1 MPRSAAP
8 PNGCACE
15 TTSPGRAKHELEE
28 DVLMTADVLSR
39 PDVATEPCFLTASIA
54 AASIRA
60 RHLSCEELLRSCLKR
75 IERRDGDIRAW
86 LHIEPEQ
93 ALRAARENDKTPAR
107 HALHGLPWGVK
118 DVYDT
123 IDLPT
128 TQNSA
133 IYSATQAGRDAA
145 CVATVRHCG
154 GLILGKTDTVEFA
167 ANGRKALTR
176 NPHDLSRTPGGSSSG
191 SAAAVADF
199 HVPLAFGS
207 QTIGSHLRPASFTGI
222 YAFKPSWGAISREG
236 LKMNAASMDTV
247 GWYGR
252 SVPDLRLAASAFSFL
267 AEDTPP
273 ARTIRGLR
281 VGLCRTPSWSKIEPA
296 GEATL
301 MAAAARLAGA
311 GAIVEDLN
319 LPAAFEDL
327 FQAYLDIYYSEGGR
341 AFQPELLA
349 SPALLAAPLREQA
362 ENRRSLDKTR
372 LREAYGVADRCRL
385 LFDDLFGPDLDVVLT
400 PSAPGEAPVG
410 LENTGSS
417 VFNGYWTILH
427 APCVGIPAGRAP
439 GGMPVG
445 ISLVGRRFDD
455 MALLAL
461 AELLS
466 PAIDEQDGLGGR
478 IAD

>member
-1 MPRSAAP
+1 
-8 PNGCACE
+8 
-15 TTSPGRAKHELEE
+15 
-28 DVLMTADVLSR
+28 MTADALSH
-39 PDVATEPCFLTASIA
+39 PDVATEPCLLTASVA
-54 AASIRA
+54 AASIRS
-60 RHLSCEELLRSCLKR
+60 RRLGCEELLRSCLTR
-75 IERRDGDIRAW
+75 IEKRDGDIRAR
-86 LHIEPEQ
+86 LHIEPER
-93 ALRAARENDKTPAR
+93 ALRAAREIDKTPAR

-118 DVYDT
+118 DVFDT

-133 IYSATQAGRDAA
+133 IYHGTQAGRDAP

-207 QTIGSHLRPASFTGI
+207 QAIGSHLRPASFTGI
-222 YAFKPSWGAISREG
+222 YAFKPSWGAVSREG
-236 LKMNAASMDTV
+236 LKMNAGSMDTI

-252 SVPDLRLAASAFSFL
+252 SAADLRLVASAFGFL
-267 AEDTPP
+267 AEDPP
-273 ARTIRGLR
+273 SARDIRGLR
-281 VGLCRTPSWSKIEPA
+281 IGLCRTPSWSKIEPA

-301 MAAAARLAGA
+301 LTTAARLAGA
-311 GAIVEDLN
+311 GAIVEDLL

-341 AFQPELLA
+341 AFQPEW
-349 SPALLAAPLREQA
+349 LAAPERLALPLREQA
-362 ENRRSLDKTR
+362 ENRRGLTKAR

-417 VFNGYWTILH
+417 VFNGYWSILH
-427 APCVGIPAGRAP
+427 APCVGIPAGRGP

-445 ISLVGRRFDD
+445 VSLIGLRLDD

-466 PAIDEQDGLGGR
+466 PAIDEQEGR
-478 IAD
+478 GTLAATWPSI